1 MTYYKIVKNNL
12 IIDVN
17 SMFFRY
23 QRKRM
28 NLVPCDENKAELVQ
42 SSDGKTFYT
51 TEWLKPLPEGVHH
64 EFVDVIPISKEEY
77 LKLREE
83 LQLNEA
89 IPQPTIIEEE
99 IKSEPMIIDEEP
111 QKIQKVVNIRELYEE
126 IRQLKEE
133 LKSLKK

>member
-1 MTYYKIVKNNL
+1 MTYYKIVRNNL

-64 EFVDVIPISKEEY
+64 EFVDVIPISKEDY

-89 IPQPTIIEEE
+89 IPQPIIVEEE
-99 IKSEPMIIDEEP
+99 IKPESIVIDEKP

-133 LKSLKK
+133 LKLLKK